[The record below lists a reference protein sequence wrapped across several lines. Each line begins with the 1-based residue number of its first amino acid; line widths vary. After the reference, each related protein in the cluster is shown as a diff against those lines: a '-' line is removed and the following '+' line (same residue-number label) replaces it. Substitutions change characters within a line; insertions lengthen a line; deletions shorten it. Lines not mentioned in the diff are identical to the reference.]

1 MYKKAGDVDMETV
14 ERMLR
19 EADSSVEE
27 AEAIYR
33 LTSLCTVEDRYV
45 IPPAHREQAIEAMRD
60 PLEHKQETGFG
71 FMSGPRRGL

>member
-1 MYKKAGDVDMETV
+1 MTVGDVEMQLA

-19 EADSSVEE
+19 EADCSVEE

-45 IPPAHREQAIEAMRD
+45 IPPAHREEAIEALRD
-60 PLEHKQETGFG
+60 PHEHKQETGFG
-71 FMSGPRRGL
+71 FLTGPRRGL